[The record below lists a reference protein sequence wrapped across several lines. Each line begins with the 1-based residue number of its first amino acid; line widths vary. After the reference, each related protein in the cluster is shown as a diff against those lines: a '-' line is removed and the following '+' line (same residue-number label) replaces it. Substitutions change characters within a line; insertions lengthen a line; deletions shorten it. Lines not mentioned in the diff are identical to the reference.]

1 MNKDNTYDS
10 DELDE
15 DVVPKKNDT
24 TQTPQ
29 TTENMNLSDLPDL
42 SKLNLNA
49 LMESFKS
56 RNPKDL
62 KKMISKMGITD
73 AQISQ
78 MQKSYQQGGLP
89 TTITETDPRKRIVEK
104 LKQKRMMRQ
113 NKSIKHQYLQD
124 LQEKTQT
131 QTQTQTQ
138 SNQEPAPLEEIEIET
153 ISTETISTETIS
165 TETISTEAISPEALL
180 KKNAQ
185 NRAKK
190 LRKKQNKINKN
201 NSENS

>member
-15 DVVPKKNDT
+15 DVVPKKNDSTQT
-24 TQTPQ
+24 TQ
-29 TTENMNLSDLPDL
+29 NMNLTDLPDL

-49 LMESFKS
+49 MMESLKS

-89 TTITETDPRKRIVEK
+89 TTITETDPRKRIIEK

-113 NKSIKHQYLQD
+113 NKTIKQQYLQD
-124 LQEKTQT
+124 LEQKTQT
-131 QTQTQTQ
+131 QTQTQTE
-138 SNQEPAPLEEIEIET
+138 SNQEPAPVEEIEIET

-165 TETISTEAISPEALL
+165 SEALL

-201 NSENS
+201 NLENT

>member
-24 TQTPQ
+24 TQTTQ

-124 LQEKTQT
+124 L
-131 QTQTQTQ
+131 
-138 SNQEPAPLEEIEIET
+138 
-153 ISTETISTETIS
+153 ETISTETIS